1 MKQRIRRNISSED
14 RVRRTTWVLTLA
26 LAAVLAAGMAPAGA
40 AGRPVVCVA
49 DFYAIPAMPIAVF
62 TDVERFAAD
71 ELSPLLLRAGGDAV
85 TVLPRTEVSGAERSL
100 GWRGQDA
107 LKFDRLGALTHAMRC
122 DRVVTGWIDRVAVF
136 QQGLF
141 LFSGQAALNT
151 QVYDARQGR
160 IVWEQS
166 SDGFALGGTPDFAV
180 VRAIHDALARVVP
193 AALPVVAAPVD
204 DAPQP

>member
-1 MKQRIRRNISSED
+1 MMQRIRRNTGSED

-26 LAAVLAAGMAPAGA
+26 AAAVLASAVPPAGA

-49 DFYAIPAMPIAVF
+49 DFYAIPAMPTSVF

-85 TVLPRTEVSGAERSL
+85 TVLPRSEVSGTERSL

-107 LKFDRLGALTHAMRC
+107 LKFDRLGALTQAMHC
-122 DRVVTGWIDRVAVF
+122 DRVVTGWIDRVAVV

-160 IVWEQS
+160 IVWQQW
-166 SDGFALGGTPDFAV
+166 SDGFAVGGTPDFAV

-193 AALPVVAAPVD
+193 AALAVVTAPVG